1 MPTNG
6 WPREMSAWSA
16 SVFWLSGAMIVVLLL
31 AVWMALPALLL
42 AFAAAI
48 FASILSAAARPL
60 VRYIGLPRGL
70 ALPVAGLVL
79 LAVPVTG
86 VVLIGPELRGQLG
99 ELAKAVPDAISA
111 LEAQLGIR
119 FETLLKEA
127 TGTGQT
133 ANGSRGLIS
142 DAINIGQIAL
152 SNLSTAGGFILN
164 ALAGLIVVVVGGFF
178 LATDPDRYF
187 RGIVRLVPKDQ
198 QGKLARALG
207 NCGRAL
213 EQWLRAQ
220 LVAMIVV
227 GMLTGGG
234 AWLIGLP
241 APLAIGVIAGVLEF
255 FPIIG
260 PWLAA
265 IPVLL
270 LAFGQGP
277 QVILFAAL
285 LLLLVQQLESNVI
298 TPLAQQSMAKIP
310 PFVVL
315 FGLIAF
321 GLMFGWIGVIA
332 AGPLTLVAYVLISE
346 LYVKDALGQQIE
358 VPGAPKPGEPAASH
372 GAEAS
377 P

>member
-1 MPTNG
+1 
-6 WPREMSAWSA
+6 
-16 SVFWLSGAMIVVLLL
+16 
-31 AVWMALPALLL
+31 
-42 AFAAAI
+42 
-48 FASILSAAARPL
+48 
-60 VRYIGLPRGL
+60 
-70 ALPVAGLVL
+70 
-79 LAVPVTG
+79 
-86 VVLIGPELRGQLG
+86 
-99 ELAKAVPDAISA
+99 
-111 LEAQLGIR
+111 
-119 FETLLKEA
+119 
-127 TGTGQT
+127 
-133 ANGSRGLIS
+133 
-142 DAINIGQIAL
+142 
-152 SNLSTAGGFILN
+152 
-164 ALAGLIVVVVGGFF
+164 
-178 LATDPDRYF
+178 
-187 RGIVRLVPKDQ
+187 
-198 QGKLARALG
+198 
-207 NCGRAL
+207 
-213 EQWLRAQ
+213 
-220 LVAMIVV
+220 
-227 GMLTGGG
+227 MLTGGG

-260 PWLAA
+260 PWLTA

-358 VPGAPKPGEPAASH
+358 VPGAPRPGEPAASH